1 MDEFSGIENRNRVF
15 RKMAFI
21 SMGVSACVLCLYIL
35 QVLGVIPLS
44 IF

>member
-1 MDEFSGIENRNRVF
+1 MDEFSSMENRNRGF

-21 SMGVSACVLCLYIL
+21 SMGVSACVLCIYVL
-35 QVLGVIPLS
+35 QTLGIIPLN